1 MRRKISA
8 ESPSPGFAKKLV
20 EGITRATH
28 RADRVALASV
38 GKHLAETADMDIDI
52 DGTVANSDAEKG
64 SP

>member
-1 MRRKISA
+1 M
-8 ESPSPGFAKKLV
+8 PGFAKKLV

-38 GKHLAETADMDIDI
+38 GKHLAETADMDID
-52 DGTVANSDAEKG
+52 GTVANSDAEKG

>member
-1 MRRKISA
+1 MQRKISA

-38 GKHLAETADMDIDI
+38 GKHLAETADMDID
-52 DGTVANSDAEKG
+52 GTVANSDAEKG